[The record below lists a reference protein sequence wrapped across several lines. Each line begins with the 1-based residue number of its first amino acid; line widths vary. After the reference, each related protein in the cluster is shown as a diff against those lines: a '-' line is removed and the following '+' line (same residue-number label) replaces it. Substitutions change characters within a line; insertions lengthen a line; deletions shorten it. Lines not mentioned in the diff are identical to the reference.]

1 VAKQRNALR
10 AGIFMLIS
18 LALIIFII
26 IAISGSA
33 KFTESF
39 TTYPVAFAL
48 NDDIGGLRPGDDV
61 RVGGLKVGTVHDIHV
76 DLNREV
82 IVVDIELPSKYVL
95 NKDTGIFVQHGLTGS
110 AAINI
115 DSFGK
120 GPVLAAGD
128 YLAGQPDQ
136 LTGLMHTLA
145 SLKPDIRTV
154 VMNIETASVKL
165 NTDLD
170 KIGATADSFTA
181 TGMSAESTVQ
191 NLRVRVPEIID
202 RYESVVDSARNML
215 DAIRDFF
222 GPPSHDFRQT
232 VANLNHVT
240 GNLRDRVPD
249 ILDQIHGL
257 LGNVNVAVDRA
268 NSALKEIQAAGT
280 NLHSASASLRS
291 LLTDNRSK
299 LDGIIASLKTTAD
312 NLKDATFEIRH
323 SPWRLLYQPKPGE
336 VANLNIYDSVR
347 QFAEGAGSLDDAASA
362 LRDALKD
369 PNADPAQVKRL
380 MQHLNDSFAAFQQV
394 QNKLWNDIKE

>member
-10 AGIFMLIS
+10 AGIFMLVS
-18 LALIIFII
+18 LGLIIYII
-26 IAISGSA
+26 IAISGAA

-48 NDDIGGLRPGDDV
+48 TDDIGGLRPGDDV
-61 RVGGLKVGTVHDIHV
+61 RVGGLKVGSVHDIHV
-76 DLNREV
+76 DLDRQAV
-82 IVVDIELPSKYVL
+82 VVDIEVPSKYIL
-95 NKDTGIFVQHGLTGS
+95 NKDTGVFVQHGLTGS
-110 AAINI
+110 SAINI
-115 DSFGK
+115 NSFGK
-120 GPVLAAGD
+120 GPLLAAGD
-128 YLAGQPDQ
+128 SIVGQPDQ

-145 SLKPDIRTV
+145 ALKPDIRTV
-154 VMNIETASVKL
+154 VMNIESASVKL

-170 KIGATADSFTA
+170 KVGNTADSFTG

-202 RYESVVDSARNML
+202 RYETVVDSARNML

-222 GPPSHDFRQT
+222 GPSSHDFRQT
-232 VANLNHVT
+232 VANLNRVT
-240 GNLRDRVPD
+240 GDLRDRVPD

-257 LGNVNVAVDRA
+257 LGNVGVAVDRA
-268 NSALKEIQAAGT
+268 NNAMREIQATGA
-280 NLHSASASLRS
+280 NLHSATASLRS

-299 LDGIIASLKTTAD
+299 LDGIISSLKATSD
-312 NLKDATFEIRH
+312 NLKDATVEIRH
-323 SPWRLLYQPKPGE
+323 SPWRLLYQPKPDE

-347 QFAEGAGSLDDAASA
+347 RFAEGAGSLDDAASA